1 MNNQWRCRLCE
12 CTVETEGGLRRH
24 ALITHGMAY
33 HRHGS
38 WSYLTADERA
48 RRQEQE
54 RLHQLSGPR
63 RRRYRQQLQQ
73 RQQQQQLSD
82 HQQLNHF
89 PPINSSSTSSHS
101 SQGQSGFEIIG
112 DEYSNLSESAPDS
125 MPNLFESL
133 SQLLPSWFDSAP
145 SVQYDGETQTDPIE
159 TRNTATQSVTLERT
173 VAVQTSTLTAAVGV
187 QTGEMNSLFC
197 PPPAGVS
204 IAEIIDLTLTQPAAS
219 AGEIVFQ
226 LAAQHPILH
235 SDRSHIYV
243 LALTAVATVRGFAE
257 IVIGDWSGIERSD
270 ERARGL
276 LAALVA
282 RVGEMAERHV
292 EQDRVDQ
299 NCDGQER

>member
-1 MNNQWRCRLCE
+1 MDNQWRCRLCE

-24 ALITHGMAY
+24 ALMTHGMAY

-38 WSYLTADERA
+38 WSYLTTDERA

-63 RRRYRQQLQQ
+63 RRRYRQQ

-89 PPINSSSTSSHS
+89 SPINSSSTSNC

-112 DEYSNLSESAPDS
+112 DEDSNLSESAPDS

-133 SQLLPSWFDSAP
+133 SQLLPSWFDTAP
-145 SVQYDGETQTDPIE
+145 SVQYNGETQTDHIE
-159 TRNTATQSVTLERT
+159 TRNTATQSVTLEH
-173 VAVQTSTLTAAVGV
+173 AVGV
-187 QTGEMNSLFC
+187 QTGEMSSLFC

-204 IAEIIDLTLTQPAAS
+204 IAEIIDLTLTQPT
-219 AGEIVFQ
+219 GEIVFQ

-243 LALTAVATVRGFAE
+243 LALTAVATVRRFAE
-257 IVIGDWSGIERSD
+257 IVIGDWSDIERSGQ
-270 ERARGL
+270 RARGL

-282 RVGEMAERHV
+282 RVREMVERHV
-292 EQDRVDQ
+292 EQDRVGQ
-299 NCDGQER
+299 N